1 MKTPEKKLVR
11 KWHLF
16 DAGKENFG
24 RMSTQ
29 IATLLRGKHKVD
41 FVPHRDDGD
50 FVVVINTDQ
59 VKFSGGKDEKKVYYS
74 HSGYLG
80 GLKSITLGDQIQKDS
95 REVVKK
101 AVFGM
106 LAGNKLRPEMMK
118 RLRLYKT
125 AEHPYQDKVGK

>member
-1 MKTPEKKLVR
+1 MKSSEKKLER
-11 KWHLF
+11 KWHIF
-16 DAGKENFG
+16 DASKENFG

-29 IATLLRGKHKVD
+29 IATLLHGKHKVS
-41 FVPHRDDGD
+41 FAPHRDEGD
-50 FVVVINTDQ
+50 FVVVVNTDRI
-59 VKFSGGKDEKKVYYS
+59 KFTGGKDQKKVYYS

-106 LAGNKLRPEMMK
+106 LPGNKLRPEMMK
-118 RLRLYKT
+118 RLKLFKT
-125 AEHPYQDKVGK
+125 AEHDYQDKVGK